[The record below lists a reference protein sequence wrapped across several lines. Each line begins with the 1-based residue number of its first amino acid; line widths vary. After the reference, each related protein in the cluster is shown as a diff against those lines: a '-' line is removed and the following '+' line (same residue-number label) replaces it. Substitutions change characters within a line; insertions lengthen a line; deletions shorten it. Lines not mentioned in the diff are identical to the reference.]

1 MARTTHDFQTIR
13 SEGALLPP
21 DLLRRVVDPKA
32 ALPGTKPEDYGLPP
46 GERLNEVI
54 TQSWNRLRRHWAD
67 FRSAAKNLPSA
78 EPGTGLTNDKWSLPL
93 LRELGFGLLP
103 ATAGPTID
111 SRSYPISRF
120 YGPTAVHLVGCN
132 LNLDRRAAGVRG
144 AAAANPHG
152 LVQELLNRSD
162 KHMWAILSNGLQLRI
177 LRDNQALSRQ
187 SFLEF
192 DLESMLAGEVYS
204 DFVVLWLM
212 AHATR
217 FAPLDGDKPESCW
230 LEQWTKVAEEQG
242 TRALGDLRAGVEN
255 ALQALGQGLVGHP
268 KNTALRESL
277 RDGRL
282 SLPAFHG
289 ELLRVVYRLIF
300 LFVAEDRT
308 LDGVPFLHPLDNSDT
323 ARQARARYVDHYSVA
338 RLRELASK
346 IRGSRHG
353 DLWQQFNLI
362 VGALSGDD
370 RFTAARQHLALP
382 VLGSFLWSPGS
393 TPNLNA
399 PNLGDHSGSELTN
412 ADFLEAIRNLAFTRQ
427 GKTLR
432 PVDYKNLGS
441 EELGGIYES
450 LLALTPQISGD
461 GARFTFAEFSGNE
474 RKTSG
479 SYYTPDSLVQCL
491 LDSAL
496 DPVVAEAIKGKS
508 GADAESAIL
517 NLRVC
522 DPACGSGHFLVGAAH
537 RLAHHLAR
545 ARAHSQGESEPS
557 PLMYQQAL
565 REVIR
570 RCVYGVDLNPMAVE
584 LCKVS
589 LWMESMEPG
598 KPLTFL
604 DAHIKRGNSLLGTT
618 PKLMQAGIP
627 DDAFEPLTGDDKKV
641 VTYYKKR
648 NKQEKKDRVTGQGT
662 LTEYFQRGFEI
673 KLGNLPAT
681 LASINAEAEDDS
693 ATVRRHEE
701 QYAAAI
707 RDSAYENARLL
718 ADAWCAAF
726 VWKKHDSDAPGA
738 LAGFP
743 GNWDAITEQ
752 VYREIE
758 RNPHSVLPWIKDEV
772 KRLAAEYHFFHWH
785 IEFPEVFGWQES
797 PPVNGHFSQRM
808 GASV

>member
-1 MARTTHDFQTIR
+1 
-13 SEGALLPP
+13 
-21 DLLRRVVDPKA
+21 
-32 ALPGTKPEDYGLPP
+32 
-46 GERLNEVI
+46 
-54 TQSWNRLRRHWAD
+54 
-67 FRSAAKNLPSA
+67 
-78 EPGTGLTNDKWSLPL
+78 
-93 LRELGFGLLP
+93 
-103 ATAGPTID
+103 
-111 SRSYPISRF
+111 
-120 YGPTAVHLVGCN
+120 
-132 LNLDRRAAGVRG
+132 
-144 AAAANPHG
+144 
-152 LVQELLNRSD
+152 
-162 KHMWAILSNGLQLRI
+162 
-177 LRDNQALSRQ
+177 
-187 SFLEF
+187 
-192 DLESMLAGEVYS
+192 
-204 DFVVLWLM
+204 
-212 AHATR
+212 
-217 FAPLDGDKPESCW
+217 
-230 LEQWTKVAEEQG
+230 
-242 TRALGDLRAGVEN
+242 
-255 ALQALGQGLVGHP
+255 
-268 KNTALRESL
+268 
-277 RDGRL
+277 
-282 SLPAFHG
+282 
-289 ELLRVVYRLIF
+289 
-300 LFVAEDRT
+300 
-308 LDGVPFLHPLDNSDT
+308 
-323 ARQARARYVDHYSVA
+323 
-338 RLRELASK
+338 
-346 IRGSRHG
+346 
-353 DLWQQFNLI
+353 
-362 VGALSGDD
+362 
-370 RFTAARQHLALP
+370 
-382 VLGSFLWSPGS
+382 
-393 TPNLNA
+393 
-399 PNLGDHSGSELTN
+399 
-412 ADFLEAIRNLAFTRQ
+412 
-427 GKTLR
+427 
-432 PVDYKNLGS
+432 
-441 EELGGIYES
+441 
-450 LLALTPQISGD
+450 
-461 GARFTFAEFSGNE
+461 
-474 RKTSG
+474 
-479 SYYTPDSLVQCL
+479 
-491 LDSAL
+491 
-496 DPVVAEAIKGKS
+496 
-508 GADAESAIL
+508 
-517 NLRVC
+517 
-522 DPACGSGHFLVGAAH
+522 
-537 RLAHHLAR
+537 
-545 ARAHSQGESEPS
+545 
-557 PLMYQQAL
+557 MYQQAL